1 MILLNGEV
9 VLVRHGETAWSRSG
23 RHTGTTDIPL
33 TDEGRR
39 QAECVGRALTGLAFD
54 SVFVSPLS
62 RARETCVLAGLG
74 NQMFIRRELLEWDYG
89 EVEGRTTG
97 EMRERIPNWTVW
109 SGPLPGGEPLD
120 AVGDRCDRMVADM
133 RAAVGRTAVFA
144 HGHCLRILAAR
155 WLAQPA
161 PDARFF
167 ELDAA
172 AISVLGY
179 EHEQAVFRLWN
190 STAHLEG
197 PG

>member
-1 MILLNGEV
+1 MLLDGEI

-54 SVFVSPLS
+54 SVVVSPLS

-74 NQMFIRRELLEWDYG
+74 DQMVIRQELLEWDYG
-89 EVEGRTTG
+89 DVEGRTTG
-97 EMRERIPNWTVW
+97 EMRERVPNWTVW

-120 AVGDRCDRMVADM
+120 AVGDRCDRMIADM

-161 PDARFF
+161 RDARFF